1 VILLHSRNE
10 NFLLSCMNTR
20 RDNPKGTLWRT
31 SAECFNRV
39 VTDEVKQDSANC
51 KSDGNSYAPSRA
63 RFWKEVA
70 DVYETFLVG
79 SCGRVLSSDI
89 PSADS
94 ITTDETLE
102 MTVLTVL
109 GDVLKLQKDAPVEV
123 GRAIRGNF
131 YFVYLL

>member
-1 VILLHSRNE
+1 
-10 NFLLSCMNTR
+10 MNTR